1 MYSVYTIPRKII
13 YYFKSK
19 NNKKGMNGL
28 KKGMNG
34 QKLLKMTVKND
45 ILDKRN
51 DCLSGGMKM
60 KIAICDDERA
70 MRDSLIGFLN
80 EYSEINNTEMDIT
93 EFSSGDELLS
103 GETDFDIVF
112 MDYQMEGID
121 GMETSRR
128 YRAEKSPDTTL
139 IFISSFPL
147 IALESFEV
155 NTFRF
160 LTKPIDREKLFKAID
175 DYIVSYNNKFVI
187 LKSGTEHFIV
197 NTDDIIYA
205 EAKGK
210 QTIVR
215 TIYDTVLVS
224 RTLREIEKDLPFD
237 KFYRCQKSFIINL
250 MHVESFNTSEI
261 FLDNGEKAILSKRMY
276 AQFKSD
282 FQKFIMKSTICK

>member
-1 MYSVYTIPRKII
+1 
-13 YYFKSK
+13 
-19 NNKKGMNGL
+19 MNGL

-45 ILDKRN
+45 ILDEGN

-128 YRAEKSPDTTL
+128 
-139 IFISSFPL
+139 
-147 IALESFEV
+147 
-155 NTFRF
+155 
-160 LTKPIDREKLFKAID
+160 
-175 DYIVSYNNKFVI
+175 
-187 LKSGTEHFIV
+187 
-197 NTDDIIYA
+197 
-205 EAKGK
+205 
-210 QTIVR
+210 
-215 TIYDTVLVS
+215 
-224 RTLREIEKDLPFD
+224 
-237 KFYRCQKSFIINL
+237 
-250 MHVESFNTSEI
+250 
-261 FLDNGEKAILSKRMY
+261 
-276 AQFKSD
+276 
-282 FQKFIMKSTICK
+282 